1 VATHPSGVVL
11 STRLEPE
18 TADLLRER
26 ARAGHRT
33 AAAELRLAVDRYLN
47 DEAPA
52 PQPALR
58 ENSTPRHRRHEGI

>member
-1 VATHPSGVVL
+1 VAIRPSGEVL

-26 ARAGHRT
+26 ARAGYRT
-33 AAAELRLAVDRYLN
+33 PAAELRRAVDQYLN

-58 ENSTPRHRRHEGI
+58 ETSTGMPAGHGSG